1 MIPIDANTKIAT
13 LIYQHPDALEAIVG
27 LSPHFKKLRNPILRK
42 LMASRTT
49 IDTACRVGKIP
60 LRLFFER
67 LAPLG
72 FVASGTESTREVPG
86 AEPRPLPEV
95 VRSLHPEK
103 VVDLDV
109 RPILG
114 SGLDPLERILQEV
127 RKLPAGHVLK
137 VINSFEPAPL
147 ILLLKRQG
155 FEAHAVHRDADTVE
169 TYFFRSSEAV
179 RIPKS
184 ELPVQGGSWAEV
196 ENRFGAS
203 MTRIDVRGMEMPQP
217 MFAILDAIDGLE
229 AGKALFVQHK
239 RVPVFLLPELEER
252 GIEYALNDRGE
263 GDVQMILYR
272 N

>member
-1 MIPIDANTKIAT
+1 MIPIDANTKIAF
-13 LIYQHPDALEAIVG
+13 LINQHPDALEAIVS
-27 LSPHFKKLRNPILRK
+27 LSPHFKKLRNPLLRK

-67 LAPLG
+67 LATLG
-72 FVASGTESTREVPG
+72 FVATGTNATDKEPD
-86 AEPRPLPEV
+86 AEPRPLPEA
-95 VRSLHPEK
+95 VRSLQPEK

-114 SGLDPLERILQEV
+114 SGVDPLERILQEV
-127 RKLPAGHVLK
+127 RKLSAGHVLK

-155 FEAHAVHRDADTVE
+155 FEAHAVHLDADTVE
-169 TYFFRSSEAV
+169 TYFFRSSESV
-179 RIPKS
+179 SMPKS
-184 ELPVQGGSWAEV
+184 ERPVPGGSWE
-196 ENRFGAS
+196 EIQNRYAAS
-203 MTRIDVRGMEMPQP
+203 MTRLDVRGMEMPQP
-217 MFAILDAIDGLE
+217 MFAILDALEGLE

-252 GIEYALNDRGE
+252 GIDYVLNDRGE